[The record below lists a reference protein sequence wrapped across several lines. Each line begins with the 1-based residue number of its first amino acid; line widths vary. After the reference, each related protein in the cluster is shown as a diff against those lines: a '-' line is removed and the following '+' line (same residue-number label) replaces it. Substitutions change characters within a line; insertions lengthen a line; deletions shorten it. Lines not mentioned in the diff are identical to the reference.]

1 MSNPFDESDDEDSG
15 TNQQNEGLIINKSFA
30 DKFESQ
36 ERKKDLLRAKE
47 LLDDD
52 DESDSESEDDEGELI
67 STSLDIEIVKVIN
80 RIRKK
85 DPKIYDKTTT
95 WFERNDEED
104 DSDENDTSAEKSQK
118 KKRYK
123 DILREQLLKHGAD
136 IEVDDSGEYNAKSAV
151 GRSTGALA
159 YDEEQQKI
167 RRDFLRSVG
176 SDDDD
181 DGEDD
186 IMKVRAK
193 NPAERELEEQDLK
206 RAMTEMREL
215 GAATT
220 EIGTEIADAF
230 LLDYIEKKQW
240 KSSQKYSTKK
250 EDSDGNGSEDDYEED
265 EDELDKV
272 DLFEHKYNFR
282 FEELQGEDGVDGSAR
297 SNVIGM
303 GLQSLQ
309 VGTQRGFETGIKK
322 EYFSPIFNPY
332 GSRI

>member
-1 MSNPFDESDDEDSG
+1 MSNPFDESDDEDLE
-15 TNQQNEGLIINKSFA
+15 TNQQNEGLVINKSFA

-95 WFERNDEED
+95 WFQNYEEEIE
-104 DSDENDTSAEKSQK
+104 SDEKDSVIEKNQK
-118 KKRYK
+118 KKRFK

-136 IEVDDSGEYNAKSAV
+136 IEVDDSGEYNSKSAV
-151 GRSTGALA
+151 GRNTGALA
-159 YDEEQQKI
+159 YDEEQQKL
-167 RRDFLRSVG
+167 RRDFLQSVG
-176 SDDDD
+176 GGDDEDD
-181 DGEDD
+181 EDD
-186 IMKVRAK
+186 IMKVRAR
-193 NPAERELEEQDLK
+193 NPAEKEQEEQDLK
-206 RAMTEMREL
+206 EAMAEMREL
-215 GAATT
+215 GVAST
-220 EIGTEIADAF
+220 EIKTEEADAF
-230 LLDYIEKKQW
+230 LLDYMEKKQW
-240 KSSQKYSTKK
+240 KSNQKYNTK
-250 EDSDGNGSEDDYEED
+250 EDSNVDDSEDGYEED
-265 EDELDKV
+265 EEELDKV

-282 FEELQGEDGVDGSAR
+282 FEELQGDNGSDGSAR

-309 VGTQRGFETGIKK
+309 VGELELEFE
-322 EYFSPIFNPY
+322 
-332 GSRI
+332 GSKQSLASMFYTLHSLAY

>member
-1 MSNPFDESDDEDSG
+1 MSNPFDESDDDDVAS
-15 TNQQNEGLIINKSFA
+15 NQQNEGLVINKNFA
-30 DKFESQ
+30 DKFETQ

-85 DPKIYDKTTT
+85 DPQIYDKTTT
-95 WFERNDEED
+95 WFQQQNDD
-104 DSDENDTSAEKSQK
+104 DGSDDDENETATSKGDK

-136 IEVDDSGEYNAKSAV
+136 IEQDESTGEYNSKSSV

-167 RRDFLRSVG
+167 RKDFLKSIE
-176 SDDDD
+176 DDDE
-181 DGEDD
+181 GEDD

-193 NPAERELEEQDLK
+193 DPAERAQEELDLK
-206 RAMTEMREL
+206 LAMAEMREL
-215 GAATT
+215 GVATT
-220 EIGTEIADAF
+220 ETETEKADAF
-230 LLDYIEKKQW
+230 LLDYIGKQQW
-240 KSSQKYSTKK
+240 KSNQKYSTKK
-250 EDSDGNGSEDDYEED
+250 EVNEESESEDDYEQD
-265 EDELDKV
+265 EEELDKV

-282 FEELQGEDGVDGSAR
+282 FEELQGDDNVEGGATR

-303 GLQSLQ
+303 GLQALQ
-309 VGTQRGFETGIKK
+309 VIILHT
-322 EYFSPIFNPY
+322 
-332 GSRI
+332 